1 MGMEWTGMEWTGMDP
16 ETRLKDTESAPK
28 GLGRFGRPRRKHVRN
43 SKLRRNCLRLFIPMA
58 ESAIHL

>member
-28 GLGRFGRPRRKHVRN
+28 GLGRFGKVWKT
-43 SKLRRNCLRLFIPMA
+43 SKKTCQKF
-58 ESAIHL
+58 